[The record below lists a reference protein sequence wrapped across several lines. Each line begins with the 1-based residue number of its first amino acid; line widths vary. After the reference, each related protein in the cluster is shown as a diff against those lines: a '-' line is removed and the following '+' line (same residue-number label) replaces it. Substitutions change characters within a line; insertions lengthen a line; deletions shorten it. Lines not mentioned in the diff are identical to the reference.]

1 VPSLQP
7 DLRLADTLGLR
18 SPRLVLNRIWVKAR
32 MIVRRYFVAGILAF
46 APIGI
51 TIWAISWIVQRLDAL
66 VLPRVMKL
74 FFPGAST
81 PDTIPFVGALFTL
94 LVILLFGVIARH
106 LFGWEF
112 VRMTERALA
121 RVPVARN
128 IYTAVK
134 QLFEAIF
141 RSETHDAFRRVV
153 VIEYPRKG
161 IWAIAFTTGPAAPI
175 LQDGATETLV
185 NVFLPTTPNPTS
197 GFYLLVPERELRAVD
212 VTVEQAFKLIMSAGL
227 VTPDEAGPATGGIPA
242 GEVAPDY
249 AAPGPSS
256 GPAPEPSR

>member
-1 VPSLQP
+1 
-7 DLRLADTLGLR
+7 
-18 SPRLVLNRIWVKAR
+18 VLNRIWVQAR
-32 MIVRRYFVAGILAF
+32 TIVRRYFVAGILAF

-66 VLPRVMKL
+66 VLPRVMRV
-74 FFPGAST
+74 FFPGVST

-112 VRMTERALA
+112 VRLTERALA

-175 LQDGATETLV
+175 LQEGATEPLV

-197 GFYLLVPERELRAVD
+197 GFYLLVPEQELRAVD

-227 VTPDEAGPATGGIPA
+227 VTPNEGDKVPDAIPA
-242 GEVAPDY
+242 AEIAPDY
-249 AAPGPSS
+249 AAPEPSS
-256 GPAPEPSR
+256 RPAPEPSR